1 MDIQD
6 LDEELHGY
14 SPRMYFLSKNNTWLR
29 WVVGPALGL
38 LAMYL
43 LVIFVVG
50 LGLGSVHT
58 P

>member
-14 SPRMYFLSKNNTWLR
+14 SPRMYFLSQNNTWSR
-29 WVVGPALGL
+29 RVVGLTLGL
-38 LAMYL
+38 LAMSL
-43 LVIFVVG
+43 LAIFVVG
-50 LGLGSVHT
+50 LAFASVQT

>member
-14 SPRMYFLSKNNTWLR
+14 SPRIYFLRQSNTWLR
-29 WVVGPALGL
+29 WVVGLALGL
-38 LAMYL
+38 LVIYL
-43 LVIFVVG
+43 SVILVVG
-50 LGLGSVHT
+50 LAFASVHT

>member
-14 SPRMYFLSKNNTWLR
+14 SPRRYFIRQNNTWLR
-29 WVVGPALGL
+29 WVVGLALGL

-43 LVIFVVG
+43 LVILVVG
-50 LGLGSVHT
+50 LAFVSVHT

>member
-14 SPRMYFLSKNNTWLR
+14 SPRIYFLRQNNTWLR
-29 WVVGPALGL
+29 WVVGLALGL

-50 LGLGSVHT
+50 VAFASVHT